1 MDQVEQKFIKKLG
14 KGIAQLPR
22 EHRYTKFELSSRINM
37 EQAVLRRV
45 ELGGTNLKVKTLL
58 KIDSDL
64 EIPFKELFDF

>member
-1 MDQVEQKFIKKLG
+1 MDQVEQKFIMKLG
-14 KGIAQLPR
+14 KRIAQLRR
-22 EHRYTKFELSSRINM
+22 EKRYTQVELSSRINM

>member
-1 MDQVEQKFIKKLG
+1 
-14 KGIAQLPR
+14 
-22 EHRYTKFELSSRINM
+22 M